1 MNLLKYLISKKI
13 YLFIFLLAAFFIFT
27 PFNSTKASSE
37 DFNLFCGP
45 NSSNTYCAG
54 TVTMNKIDYVPGEAG
69 TVDLVMTQGSN
80 PSQVVFNTNQT
91 GNGNNGLRYN
101 FTAPASSSFI
111 CLNMP
116 VQYTWTQYGSIYTGI
131 TNIPYSVN
139 DPYGTSCVN
148 TGGGGNP
155 NPGGGAGNDHC
166 PPVSVSLS
174 ANPSSVAW
182 GASTNLIFSS
192 SGAATDGCSLVYDPG
207 GEKEQYLSSETGGSL
222 VVIPQYEDLPNKYTF
237 SCSGRVLSTKEQ
249 NKKFAQANDYLDQ
262 LKNFFASIPKALASF
277 EVPCDTPQT
286 AAISINVPVV
296 AGNPPTV
303 DLQAPS
309 QGPNGPWS
317 LNLNNNSSVT
327 LGLRVVA
334 SNSRSCSLTL
344 TKPDNSVSSI
354 PCTIQNP
361 WYDFQESYSSPGTY
375 IYKVTSEGSTS
386 TATEIEK
393 VIVST
398 PASFPDLIITGW
410 TGPTNVTISP
420 GNTTFTLSAMVKNQ
434 GVVST
439 GQGFYNFFQWSNTNP
454 VTNLSAII
462 TDVPAG
468 QGGISM
474 VTLNAGVQAP
484 MSLDNFSFPAAGTYY
499 VRACADKKWN
509 GDGGV
514 IFEGDNEGNNC
525 GDWTPITYGPASGP
539 DLVVV
544 NGSVTTNPASGIIA
558 GNSVTLK
565 ANIINQGK
573 VNITAPTYTHFKNL
587 FEISDMDPNGPGG
600 LSKIPKP
607 SFLSMLISKAFA
619 SGTLPDPPVNQTIIY
634 LPTGFTE
641 LPVNQNIS
649 TPISTSHIFTN
660 NGIYYLRACA
670 DLSDKFDIVGVID
683 EKIEGNNCSNW
694 VPITVGSVNIPGQCA
709 TVPNN
714 GTIHY
719 NCSRGSST
727 NQQSL
732 PTKWTWNCVGSPAT
746 PANTVSCS
754 ELKNIMTGT
763 LTPAKPSCMIL
774 SGQSNCS
781 INFSWT
787 VTNREKTTTYIVTPP
802 PPSPYN
808 LVHSSTLTSEVKVPL
823 VVKYNSETFYLVNNL
838 KNLAQSTVTSYC
850 EPGSIWDT
858 ISGKCK
864 SNNLPDLTAGVIS
877 PTLVSTMDTITFSTT
892 ITNQGNVS
900 TGGSFFNLFQTV
912 DKLPPSGIPDDNDV
926 SDALGTTSIS
936 PSLGAGVSKNISAS
950 SQYITPNNPGTIY
963 VRACADKKD
972 KADTNGNISE
982 SNEKNNCGPWTL
994 VTIVDQAI
1002 DGVCASTHYYCAP
1015 GNSTNNVA
1023 GSPPNNPWT
1032 WTCEGI
1038 GGGKDA
1044 QCREPY
1050 GDDCPTGLTNYPA
1063 CDVCINN
1070 ADNPPICDHFGDKK
1084 CPPGLTN
1091 YPACDVCINNA
1102 DNPPI
1107 CDHFG
1112 KCPTGTVGI
1121 PPTNCMCL
1129 NFADNP
1135 PTCDHFGDCPS
1146 STVGTPPKCTCKNNA
1161 SNPPLCKKAPT
1172 YTER

>member
-1 MNLLKYLISKKI
+1 MNLLKYLISKNI
-13 YLFIFLLAAFFIFT
+13 YFFVFLLAIFFIFT
-27 PFNSTKASSE
+27 PSSIVKASNSQ
-37 DFNLFCGP
+37 DFSMFCGS
-45 NSSNTYCAG
+45 NSPSTYCSG
-54 TVTMNKIDYVPGEAG
+54 TVTMNKVNYNPGESG
-69 TVDLVMTQGSN
+69 TVDLHIVDGIN
-80 PSQVVFNTNQT
+80 PSSVIFDNQA
-91 GNGNNGLRYN
+91 GQGNNGLHYN
-101 FTAPASSSFI
+101 FTAGTSG
-111 CLNMP
+111 CLNMT
-116 VQYTWTQYGSIYTGI
+116 VNYSWTQSGSLYAGV
-131 TNIPYSVN
+131 TNVPYSIGDDTGN
-139 DPYGTSCVN
+139 NCAN
-148 TGGGGNP
+148 TGGGNA
-155 NPGGGAGNDHC
+155 NTGGGGNDHC

-174 ANPSSVAW
+174 ANPSSVTW

-207 GEKEQYLSSETGGSL
+207 GEKEQYLSSNTGGSL
-222 VVIPQYEDLPNKYTF
+222 VAIPQYEDLPNKYTF
-237 SCSGRVLSTKEQ
+237 SCSGRVLSMKEQ
-249 NKKFAQANDYLDQ
+249 NKKFAQASDYLDQ
-262 LKNFFASIPKALASF
+262 LKNFFASIPKALATF

-296 AGNPPTV
+296 AGTPPTV
-303 DLQAPS
+303 DIQAPLF
-309 QGPNGPWS
+309 GANGPWGLS
-317 LNLNNNSSVT
+317 LVNSLAT
-327 LGLRVVA
+327 IQLRVYHNNA
-334 SNSRSCSLTL
+334 QDCSLIL
-344 TKPDNSVSSI
+344 TKPDGSSTTRT
-354 PCTIQNP
+354 CNQNP
-361 WYDFQESYSSPGTY
+361 FFETFESYDSQGTY
-375 IYKVTSEGSTS
+375 IYKATAVGSTS

-420 GNTTFTLSAMVKNQ
+420 GNTTFTLSAMVKNK

-600 LSKIPKP
+600 LSKISKP

-619 SGTLPDPPVNQTIIY
+619 SGTLPAPPVNQTIIY

-641 LPVNQNIS
+641 LPVNQDVS

-694 VPITVGSVNIPGQCA
+694 VPITVGSINIPGQCA
-709 TVPNN
+709 TAPIIT
-714 GTIHY
+714 GGPIHY
-719 NCSRGSST
+719 NCARGTSQNQVSGST
-727 NQQSL
+727 A
-732 PTKWTWNCVGSPAT
+732 WTWDCQGSTGTSPDH
-746 PANTVSCS
+746 CS
-754 ELKNIMTGT
+754 EAKNIMTGT
-763 LTPAKPSCMIL
+763 LTPAKPACMIL
-774 SGQSNCS
+774 KGQSNCS

-787 VTNREKTTTYIVTPP
+787 VTNREKNTTAIVTSP

-808 LVHSSTLTSEVKVPL
+808 IVHSSTLTGEAKVPL

-858 ISGKCK
+858 TSGKCK
-864 SNNLPDLTAGVIS
+864 SNNLPDLTAGGIS

-892 ITNQGNVS
+892 ITNQGNAS

-950 SQYITPNNPGTIY
+950 SQYLTPNDPGTVY

-982 SNEKNNCGPWTL
+982 SDEKNNCGPWT
-994 VTIVDQAI
+994 
-1002 DGVCASTHYYCAP
+1002 
-1015 GNSTNNVA
+1015 
-1023 GSPPNNPWT
+1023 
-1032 WTCEGI
+1032 
-1038 GGGKDA
+1038 
-1044 QCREPY
+1044 
-1050 GDDCPTGLTNYPA
+1050 
-1063 CDVCINN
+1063 
-1070 ADNPPICDHFGDKK
+1070 
-1084 CPPGLTN
+1084 
-1091 YPACDVCINNA
+1091 
-1102 DNPPI
+1102 
-1107 CDHFG
+1107 
-1112 KCPTGTVGI
+1112 
-1121 PPTNCMCL
+1121 
-1129 NFADNP
+1129 
-1135 PTCDHFGDCPS
+1135 
-1146 STVGTPPKCTCKNNA
+1146 
-1161 SNPPLCKKAPT
+1161 
-1172 YTER
+1172 